1 MSANHYDS
9 LGLNRNASAEEIKQA
24 YRKRAKD
31 CHPDATGQNH
41 DSGEFRAAREAY
53 ETLSD
58 PAKRREYDARS
69 SRSRRP
75 ASKPKPFRTPY
86 RGDEAEIEL
95 VLSPEE
101 ARRGGEFR
109 IPLGPSGCPFCA
121 FFGGYCPVCGGE
133 RGRVS
138 VSIPPG
144 IADGTLFSLGGLGTE
159 VLVEVRID
167 DRLF

>member
-24 YRKRAKD
+24 YRKRVKD
-31 CHPDATGQNH
+31 CHPDATGQNQ
-41 DSGEFRAAREAY
+41 DSGDFRAAREAY

-58 PAKRREYDARS
+58 PEKRREYDGRSARP
-69 SRSRRP
+69 RRQTADP
-75 ASKPKPFRTPY
+75 TAFRTAF
-86 RGDEAEIEL
+86 RNAGADIEL

-109 IPLGPSGCPFCA
+109 IPLGVSGCPFCA
-121 FFGGYCPVCGGE
+121 FFSDYCPVCGGV
-133 RGRVS
+133 RGRLL

-144 IADGTLFSLGGLGTE
+144 VPDGTVFYPDARGSGLA
-159 VLVEVRID
+159 VEVRID
-167 DRLF
+167 GNLF